1 MVERRPLSVYESL
14 AVEVHYDSV
23 EQLRTTLATLSLTA
37 IDARLEALLED
48 RREERTILCRFPAR
62 SDEHRSRCTAAALSE
77 GQAATGAPA
86 LSEDFRSVRL
96 VYGPGGSGKTWLLR
110 TLKQEARLS
119 GSALQSVT
127 SHLWQKPH
135 AAARGDL
142 CGGYSTFGIGVVRN
156 HALKWLFS
164 QEKATLHS
172 AQKIYMYSESA
183 LDVKFQEVVHSI

>member
-1 MVERRPLSVYESL
+1 MTP
-14 AVEVHYDSV
+14 V
-23 EQLRTTLATLSLTA
+23 EQLRTTLAALSLTC
-37 IDARLEALLED
+37 D
-48 RREERTILCRFPAR
+48 RCTSRRVAGDRIEERTVLCRLPAR
-62 SDEHRSRCTAAALSE
+62 SDEHRGRCPAPALSE
-77 GQAATGAPA
+77 GQTATGASA
-86 LSEDFRSVRL
+86 LDQDLRSVRL

-156 HALKWLFS
+156 HALKWRFS